1 MITLT
6 KEGGPAD
13 LDGVTHLSI
22 GVSWDPTAG
31 SSGGVLGKLRRKTG
45 TDLDLIA
52 VALQGGDP
60 VRLAGLDSLDPMGN
74 GSLLH
79 SGDNQTGHGDGD
91 DETVTVEFARLPDVI
106 TSIVFV
112 AAAYKKGSS
121 FQKARNISFRRR
133 SPPRPLG
140 RPPQNSGRRPAAAPQ
155 GGEFALPK
163 TITPAL
169 PAVET
174 FAELDLPARMLSALG
189 DQGVSVPFPIQAATL
204 PNSLAGRDVLGRGR
218 TGSGRRRLR
227 SGPAGPHGRQ
237 ARRAAA
243 TARPGPRPHP

>member
-74 GSLLH
+74 GRCC
-79 SGDNQTGHGDGD
+79 T
-91 DETVTVEFARLPDVI
+91 
-106 TSIVFV
+106 
-112 AAAYKKGSS
+112 AATT
-121 FQKARNISFRRR
+121 
-133 SPPRPLG
+133 
-140 RPPQNSGRRPAAAPQ
+140 RPA
-155 GGEFALPK
+155 
-163 TITPAL
+163 
-169 PAVET
+169 
-174 FAELDLPARMLSALG
+174 
-189 DQGVSVPFPIQAATL
+189 
-204 PNSLAGRDVLGRGR
+204 
-218 TGSGRRRLR
+218 TGTGTTRR
-227 SGPAGPHGRQ
+227 
-237 ARRAAA
+237 
-243 TARPGPRPHP
+243 

>member
-52 VALQGGDP
+52 VAMQGGDP

-91 DETVTVEFARLPDVI
+91 DETVTVEFARLPSAI

-121 FQKARNISFRRR
+121 FQKARNISFKVYDATGGSSSR
-133 SPPRPLG
+133 SP
-140 RPPQNSGRRPAAAPQ
+140 
-155 GGEFALPK
+155 
-163 TITPAL
+163 T
-169 PAVET
+169 
-174 FAELDLPARMLSALG
+174 
-189 DQGVSVPFPIQAATL
+189 
-204 PNSLAGRDVLGRGR
+204 
-218 TGSGRRRLR
+218 
-227 SGPAGPHGRQ
+227 SGPACSARTTAAPWPRRCGSAAPGSWRSST
-237 ARRAAA
+237 RRARSSRA
-243 TARPGPRPHP
+243 TSTP